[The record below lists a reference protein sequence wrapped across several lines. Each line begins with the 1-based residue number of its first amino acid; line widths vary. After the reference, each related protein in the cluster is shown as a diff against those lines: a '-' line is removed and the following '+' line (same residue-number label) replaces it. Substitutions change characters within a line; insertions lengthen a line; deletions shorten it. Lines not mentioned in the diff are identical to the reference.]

1 MEGRRGEEERGELGE
16 GEMSNRQ
23 QRRESSSTFFG
34 GLPSLHFPSRPFL
47 SSRPLRRSL
56 LFLLFPTP
64 FGPTVFPQSSRNLLF
79 STDRVVR
86 AFHSFLAT
94 PSSSFIA
101 SRRIKRREDKERGT
115 GLGRKRKVKVPEGE
129 VAGSSATLAVLS
141 SRISGPENETA
152 STTRSR

>member
-1 MEGRRGEEERGELGE
+1 MGE

-34 GLPSLHFPSRPFL
+34 GLPSLHFPSRPFFVIAPSSPLAPFSPFSHPFWSDGFSSVL
-47 SSRPLRRSL
+47 SQPP
-56 LFLLFPTP
+56 FLDAI
-64 FGPTVFPQSSRNLLF
+64 
-79 STDRVVR
+79 DRVVR

-94 PSSSFIA
+94 PSSPFIA
-101 SRRIKRREDKERGT
+101 SRGIKRRDKERGR

-152 STTRSR
+152 STTRRSR